1 MSVTKHGGRTVKN
14 IPVNLQGHKLMVT
27 EAPTLKMWENDNGVQ
42 EVVTDRQGVQQF
54 VVSLFAKRR
63 AQPGEFAGKGEEIKV
78 TLTADPGEGF
88 EEGAYVQ
95 LVDATVSYW
104 ERNGRSGLSFRAHG
118 MTPVGAQA
126 PVAA

>member
-1 MSVTKHGGRTVKN
+1 MLKN
-14 IPVNLQGHKLMVT
+14 IPANMQGYKLMVT
-27 EAPTLKMWENDNGVQ
+27 EAPTLKMRENDNGVQ

-54 VVSLFAKRR
+54 IVSLFAKRK

-95 LVDATVSYW
+95 LIDATVSYW
-104 ERNGRSGLSFRAHG
+104 ERNGRSGLSFRANG
-118 MTPVGAQA
+118 MTPLGANA
-126 PVAA
+126 SAAA